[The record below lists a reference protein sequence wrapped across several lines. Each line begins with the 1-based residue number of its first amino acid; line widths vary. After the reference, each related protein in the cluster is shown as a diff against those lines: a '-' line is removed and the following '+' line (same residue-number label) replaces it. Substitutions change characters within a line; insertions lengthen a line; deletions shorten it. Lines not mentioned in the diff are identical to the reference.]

1 MSAKER
7 AAFLEEL
14 RRELFGACGVLT
26 VCAHAATDQGVDG
39 DELAEALRVARKTID
54 NVAAALEALTKVD

>member
-7 AAFLEEL
+7 AAFIEEL

-26 VCAHAATDQGVDG
+26 VCSHAATDGIDG

-54 NVAAALEALTKVD
+54 NVAAALEGLTKVD